1 MRSVSAL
8 FPTFFTLSLIT
19 QSCCSVHWC
28 YDSQSQSCGP
38 KHWKEIQSTCG
49 GKSQSPIN
57 IDMSNVDRDNNLQ
70 HFVFEGY
77 STVPPGQWSIANNG
91 HSVQVTLD
99 TNVSI
104 SGGGLVGKYKAL
116 QLHFHWGNGLSY
128 GSEHTIN
135 KKQYPMEL
143 HIVHMSER
151 YTDIR
156 DALKKTDGLA
166 VLGFMLEVTETDN
179 PNYNTLTD
187 VLEKVSHQ
195 GDKVWLSS
203 TFQLNSILPKV
214 ARLSQYYRYQGSL
227 TTPNCSEAVVWSV
240 FEEPISISKAQLIK
254 FANTLYFSARGESEQ
269 KMQNNFRSPQPLN
282 GRRVSASKD
291 ATINSCPVHTSSL
304 LSVVL
309 VLGLGLGL
317 RIML

>member
-19 QSCCSVHWC
+19 QSCCSGESYKHLPPI
-28 YDSQSQSCGP
+28 SGP

-128 GSEHTIN
+128 GF
-135 KKQYPMEL
+135 KLEL
-143 HIVHMSER
+143 QWPNNIPHC
-151 YTDIR
+151 
-156 DALKKTDGLA
+156 
-166 VLGFMLEVTETDN
+166 VLQVTETDN

-240 FEEPISISKAQLIK
+240 FEEPISISKAQLMK